1 MKTLTLTVACVLAVA
16 ISAVAAEPLK
26 RKTDRSVSK
35 PLTYGNV
42 VSYFKETGLPTT
54 EVQKRCTIFFEGEW
68 RGASVYSYCLI
79 IVENSDE
86 DIQVT
91 FYLTDAH
98 EMIWVSEFLDSPF
111 FSDAEK
117 QKLFELSQGRRE
129 VSRANVGRYT
139 VDFHKWEPRHAQIL
153 VFSFTKH

>member
-1 MKTLTLTVACVLAVA
+1 MREPTLPNKTPPDRRVSPRKRTEMKTLTLTVACVLAVA
-16 ISAVAAEPLK
+16 LSAVAAEPLK
-26 RKTDRSVSK
+26 RKTDRSVST

-42 VSYFKETGLPTT
+42 VSYFKDTGLPTT

-68 RGASVYSYCLI
+68 KGANVYSYCLI

-91 FYLTDAH
+91 FYLIDAH

-111 FSDAEK
+111 FSNAEK
-117 QKLFELSQGRRE
+117 QKLFDLSQSRRQ
-129 VSRANVGRYT
+129 VSRANVG
-139 VDFHKWEPRHAQIL
+139 
-153 VFSFTKH
+153 